1 MRRPVY
7 PDGRAWRRYASSL
20 VVFRRLEIAMRNEAI
35 RTTGEKTFRPWE
47 FDPGCVLDFWPRPCR
62 S

>member
-20 VVFRRLEIAMRNEAI
+20 VVFRRLEIAMRNANYRKEDLPALD
-35 RTTGEKTFRPWE
+35 
-47 FDPGCVLDFWPRPCR
+47 FDPGCVLNCWPLRCR